1 MKKITY
7 FNVLVFTVLLLTM
20 GGCNED
26 KFLKEDPR
34 DALYPENLL
43 VDYNG
48 FKSMITP
55 LYGLMRA
62 EYRRADAMGGSI
74 ALCLHSAW
82 GGGVDNS
89 WANNSHAEMKFLYNP
104 KEITYTDL
112 AIWNNIFQWGYRI
125 INTANMVI
133 SRADND
139 GINWGSGAD
148 AENRK
153 NEMLAEARFFR
164 AWAYRHLTYS
174 FGAVPLSTQE
184 ITGLNYRDDWDRA
197 SLSSIREVMAEDF
210 QFAVDN
216 LPLRTSNNSKV
227 SGAVARHYLGEL
239 YLAEGN
245 AEKAVSVLKPL
256 VESGEYSLI
265 NQRFGGNSSNDGCPF
280 IDVFYTPMYADGNTE
295 VLLAFINTEEE
306 NSAYGTA
313 NVYMTTTYKNY
324 YANDGDCKKTNQH
337 NPDYI
342 NNGGEGS
349 FAQVFWQANGGKGA
363 GRVVPSRGALRLYN
377 YKGMG
382 EQDDRVS
389 ANAIVW
395 SINDVDAAGNVTKV
409 FDLGGTALI
418 DTTVNAAMLTSTS
431 IKKYDWPTTRKW
443 DYTPPILANAAN
455 DGHYADIVYLRLAD
469 TYLLYAEALYKSN
482 QVGEAIKWINKVRN
496 RSNAVSITEDD
507 LRIGGMD
514 FILDERS
521 RELLTEEERR
531 HTLVRVC
538 QENGGDERDTNNYFK
553 RRMRELNEIAGI
565 AGRGMDEYETPVLF
579 PLPQSFIDANTGN
592 PLENNPG
599 Y

>member
-153 NEMLAEARFFR
+153 NEVLAEARLFR

-265 NQRFGGNSSNDGCPF
+265 NQRFGSNASNDGCPF
-280 IDVFYTPMYADGNTE
+280 IDVFYTPM
-295 VLLAFINTEEE
+295 
-306 NSAYGTA
+306 
-313 NVYMTTTYKNY
+313 
-324 YANDGDCKKTNQH
+324 
-337 NPDYI
+337 
-342 NNGGEGS
+342 
-349 FAQVFWQANGGKGA
+349 
-363 GRVVPSRGALRLYN
+363 
-377 YKGMG
+377 
-382 EQDDRVS
+382 
-389 ANAIVW
+389 
-395 SINDVDAAGNVTKV
+395 
-409 FDLGGTALI
+409 
-418 DTTVNAAMLTSTS
+418 
-431 IKKYDWPTTRKW
+431 
-443 DYTPPILANAAN
+443 
-455 DGHYADIVYLRLAD
+455 
-469 TYLLYAEALYKSN
+469 
-482 QVGEAIKWINKVRN
+482 
-496 RSNAVSITEDD
+496 
-507 LRIGGMD
+507 
-514 FILDERS
+514 
-521 RELLTEEERR
+521 
-531 HTLVRVC
+531 
-538 QENGGDERDTNNYFK
+538 
-553 RRMRELNEIAGI
+553 
-565 AGRGMDEYETPVLF
+565 
-579 PLPQSFIDANTGN
+579 
-592 PLENNPG
+592 
-599 Y
+599 

>member
-153 NEMLAEARFFR
+153 NEVLAEARFFR

-265 NQRFGGNSSNDGCPF
+265 NQRFGSNASNDGCPF
-280 IDVFYTPMYADGNTE
+280 IDVFYTPMYADGIRRCYW
-295 VLLAFINTEEE
+295 L
-306 NSAYGTA
+306 S
-313 NVYMTTTYKNY
+313 
-324 YANDGDCKKTNQH
+324 
-337 NPDYI
+337 
-342 NNGGEGS
+342 
-349 FAQVFWQANGGKGA
+349 
-363 GRVVPSRGALRLYN
+363 
-377 YKGMG
+377 
-382 EQDDRVS
+382 
-389 ANAIVW
+389 
-395 SINDVDAAGNVTKV
+395 
-409 FDLGGTALI
+409 
-418 DTTVNAAMLTSTS
+418 LT
-431 IKKYDWPTTRKW
+431 
-443 DYTPPILANAAN
+443 
-455 DGHYADIVYLRLAD
+455 
-469 TYLLYAEALYKSN
+469 
-482 QVGEAIKWINKVRN
+482 Q
-496 RSNAVSITEDD
+496 
-507 LRIGGMD
+507 
-514 FILDERS
+514 
-521 RELLTEEERR
+521 
-531 HTLVRVC
+531 
-538 QENGGDERDTNNYFK
+538 K
-553 RRMRELNEIAGI
+553 RRIVPM
-565 AGRGMDEYETPVLF
+565 VL
-579 PLPQSFIDANTGN
+579 QMSI
-592 PLENNPG
+592 
-599 Y
+599 

>member
-153 NEMLAEARFFR
+153 NEVLAEARFFR

-265 NQRFGGNSSNDGCPF
+265 NQRFGSNASNDGCPF
-280 IDVFYTPMYADGNTE
+280 IDVFYTPMYAD
-295 VLLAFINTEEE
+295 
-306 NSAYGTA
+306 
-313 NVYMTTTYKNY
+313 
-324 YANDGDCKKTNQH
+324 
-337 NPDYI
+337 
-342 NNGGEGS
+342 
-349 FAQVFWQANGGKGA
+349 
-363 GRVVPSRGALRLYN
+363 
-377 YKGMG
+377 
-382 EQDDRVS
+382 
-389 ANAIVW
+389 
-395 SINDVDAAGNVTKV
+395 
-409 FDLGGTALI
+409 
-418 DTTVNAAMLTSTS
+418 
-431 IKKYDWPTTRKW
+431 
-443 DYTPPILANAAN
+443 
-455 DGHYADIVYLRLAD
+455 
-469 TYLLYAEALYKSN
+469 
-482 QVGEAIKWINKVRN
+482 
-496 RSNAVSITEDD
+496 
-507 LRIGGMD
+507 
-514 FILDERS
+514 
-521 RELLTEEERR
+521 
-531 HTLVRVC
+531 
-538 QENGGDERDTNNYFK
+538 
-553 RRMRELNEIAGI
+553 
-565 AGRGMDEYETPVLF
+565 
-579 PLPQSFIDANTGN
+579 
-592 PLENNPG
+592 
-599 Y
+599 

>member
-1 MKKITY
+1 
-7 FNVLVFTVLLLTM
+7 M

-153 NEMLAEARFFR
+153 NEVLAEARFFR

-265 NQRFGGNSSNDGCPF
+265 NQRFGSNASNDGCPF
-280 IDVFYTPMYADGNTE
+280 IDVFYTPMYADGIRRCYW
-295 VLLAFINTEEE
+295 L
-306 NSAYGTA
+306 S
-313 NVYMTTTYKNY
+313 
-324 YANDGDCKKTNQH
+324 
-337 NPDYI
+337 
-342 NNGGEGS
+342 
-349 FAQVFWQANGGKGA
+349 
-363 GRVVPSRGALRLYN
+363 
-377 YKGMG
+377 
-382 EQDDRVS
+382 
-389 ANAIVW
+389 
-395 SINDVDAAGNVTKV
+395 
-409 FDLGGTALI
+409 
-418 DTTVNAAMLTSTS
+418 LT
-431 IKKYDWPTTRKW
+431 
-443 DYTPPILANAAN
+443 
-455 DGHYADIVYLRLAD
+455 
-469 TYLLYAEALYKSN
+469 
-482 QVGEAIKWINKVRN
+482 Q
-496 RSNAVSITEDD
+496 
-507 LRIGGMD
+507 
-514 FILDERS
+514 
-521 RELLTEEERR
+521 
-531 HTLVRVC
+531 
-538 QENGGDERDTNNYFK
+538 K
-553 RRMRELNEIAGI
+553 RRIVPM
-565 AGRGMDEYETPVLF
+565 VL
-579 PLPQSFIDANTGN
+579 QMSI
-592 PLENNPG
+592 
-599 Y
+599 

>member
-153 NEMLAEARFFR
+153 NEVLAEARFFR

-245 AEKAVSVLKPL
+245 
-256 VESGEYSLI
+256 
-265 NQRFGGNSSNDGCPF
+265 D
-280 IDVFYTPMYADGNTE
+280 
-295 VLLAFINTEEE
+295 
-306 NSAYGTA
+306 
-313 NVYMTTTYKNY
+313 
-324 YANDGDCKKTNQH
+324 
-337 NPDYI
+337 
-342 NNGGEGS
+342 
-349 FAQVFWQANGGKGA
+349 
-363 GRVVPSRGALRLYN
+363 
-377 YKGMG
+377 
-382 EQDDRVS
+382 
-389 ANAIVW
+389 
-395 SINDVDAAGNVTKV
+395 
-409 FDLGGTALI
+409 
-418 DTTVNAAMLTSTS
+418 
-431 IKKYDWPTTRKW
+431 
-443 DYTPPILANAAN
+443 
-455 DGHYADIVYLRLAD
+455 
-469 TYLLYAEALYKSN
+469 
-482 QVGEAIKWINKVRN
+482 
-496 RSNAVSITEDD
+496 
-507 LRIGGMD
+507 
-514 FILDERS
+514 
-521 RELLTEEERR
+521 
-531 HTLVRVC
+531 
-538 QENGGDERDTNNYFK
+538 
-553 RRMRELNEIAGI
+553 
-565 AGRGMDEYETPVLF
+565 
-579 PLPQSFIDANTGN
+579 
-592 PLENNPG
+592 
-599 Y
+599 

>member
-153 NEMLAEARFFR
+153 NEVLAEARFFR

-265 NQRFGGNSSNDGCPF
+265 NQRFGSK
-280 IDVFYTPMYADGNTE
+280 I
-295 VLLAFINTEEE
+295 
-306 NSAYGTA
+306 
-313 NVYMTTTYKNY
+313 
-324 YANDGDCKKTNQH
+324 
-337 NPDYI
+337 
-342 NNGGEGS
+342 
-349 FAQVFWQANGGKGA
+349 
-363 GRVVPSRGALRLYN
+363 GRASCR
-377 YKGMG
+377 
-382 EQDDRVS
+382 ERV
-389 ANAIVW
+389 
-395 SINDVDAAGNVTKV
+395 
-409 FDLGGTALI
+409 
-418 DTTVNAAMLTSTS
+418 
-431 IKKYDWPTTRKW
+431 
-443 DYTPPILANAAN
+443 
-455 DGHYADIVYLRLAD
+455 
-469 TYLLYAEALYKSN
+469 
-482 QVGEAIKWINKVRN
+482 
-496 RSNAVSITEDD
+496 
-507 LRIGGMD
+507 
-514 FILDERS
+514 
-521 RELLTEEERR
+521 
-531 HTLVRVC
+531 
-538 QENGGDERDTNNYFK
+538 
-553 RRMRELNEIAGI
+553 
-565 AGRGMDEYETPVLF
+565 
-579 PLPQSFIDANTGN
+579 
-592 PLENNPG
+592 
-599 Y
+599 

>member
-153 NEMLAEARFFR
+153 NEVLAEARFFR

-265 NQRFGGNSSNDGCPF
+265 NQRFGSNASMMD
-280 IDVFYTPMYADGNTE
+280 
-295 VLLAFINTEEE
+295 VLLL
-306 NSAYGTA
+306 
-313 NVYMTTTYKNY
+313 TY
-324 YANDGDCKKTNQH
+324 
-337 NPDYI
+337 
-342 NNGGEGS
+342 
-349 FAQVFWQANGGKGA
+349 
-363 GRVVPSRGALRLYN
+363 
-377 YKGMG
+377 
-382 EQDDRVS
+382 
-389 ANAIVW
+389 
-395 SINDVDAAGNVTKV
+395 
-409 FDLGGTALI
+409 
-418 DTTVNAAMLTSTS
+418 
-431 IKKYDWPTTRKW
+431 
-443 DYTPPILANAAN
+443 
-455 DGHYADIVYLRLAD
+455 
-469 TYLLYAEALYKSN
+469 
-482 QVGEAIKWINKVRN
+482 
-496 RSNAVSITEDD
+496 
-507 LRIGGMD
+507 
-514 FILDERS
+514 FILLCMLMEIRRCYWLS
-521 RELLTEEERR
+521 LT
-531 HTLVRVC
+531 
-538 QENGGDERDTNNYFK
+538 QK
-553 RRMRELNEIAGI
+553 RRIVPM
-565 AGRGMDEYETPVLF
+565 VL
-579 PLPQSFIDANTGN
+579 QMSI
-592 PLENNPG
+592 
-599 Y
+599 

>member
-153 NEMLAEARFFR
+153 NEVLAEARFFR

-265 NQRFGGNSSNDGCPF
+265 NQRFGSNASNDGCPF
-280 IDVFYTPMYADGNTE
+280 IDVF
-295 VLLAFINTEEE
+295 
-306 NSAYGTA
+306 
-313 NVYMTTTYKNY
+313 
-324 YANDGDCKKTNQH
+324 
-337 NPDYI
+337 
-342 NNGGEGS
+342 
-349 FAQVFWQANGGKGA
+349 
-363 GRVVPSRGALRLYN
+363 LYS
-377 YKGMG
+377 Y
-382 EQDDRVS
+382 
-389 ANAIVW
+389 
-395 SINDVDAAGNVTKV
+395 
-409 FDLGGTALI
+409 
-418 DTTVNAAMLTSTS
+418 
-431 IKKYDWPTTRKW
+431 
-443 DYTPPILANAAN
+443 
-455 DGHYADIVYLRLAD
+455 
-469 TYLLYAEALYKSN
+469 
-482 QVGEAIKWINKVRN
+482 
-496 RSNAVSITEDD
+496 
-507 LRIGGMD
+507 
-514 FILDERS
+514 
-521 RELLTEEERR
+521 
-531 HTLVRVC
+531 VC
-538 QENGGDERDTNNYFK
+538 
-553 RRMRELNEIAGI
+553 
-565 AGRGMDEYETPVLF
+565 
-579 PLPQSFIDANTGN
+579 
-592 PLENNPG
+592 
-599 Y
+599 

>member
-153 NEMLAEARFFR
+153 NEVLAEARFFR

-265 NQRFGGNSSNDGCPF
+265 NQRFGSNASNDGC
-280 IDVFYTPMYADGNTE
+280 
-295 VLLAFINTEEE
+295 
-306 NSAYGTA
+306 
-313 NVYMTTTYKNY
+313 
-324 YANDGDCKKTNQH
+324 C
-337 NPDYI
+337 
-342 NNGGEGS
+342 
-349 FAQVFWQANGGKGA
+349 
-363 GRVVPSRGALRLYN
+363 
-377 YKGMG
+377 
-382 EQDDRVS
+382 
-389 ANAIVW
+389 
-395 SINDVDAAGNVTKV
+395 
-409 FDLGGTALI
+409 LI
-418 DTTVNAAMLTSTS
+418 L
-431 IKKYDWPTTRKW
+431 I
-443 DYTPPILANAAN
+443 
-455 DGHYADIVYLRLAD
+455 
-469 TYLLYAEALYKSN
+469 
-482 QVGEAIKWINKVRN
+482 
-496 RSNAVSITEDD
+496 
-507 LRIGGMD
+507 
-514 FILDERS
+514 
-521 RELLTEEERR
+521 
-531 HTLVRVC
+531 
-538 QENGGDERDTNNYFK
+538 
-553 RRMRELNEIAGI
+553 
-565 AGRGMDEYETPVLF
+565 
-579 PLPQSFIDANTGN
+579 
-592 PLENNPG
+592 
-599 Y
+599 

>member
-153 NEMLAEARFFR
+153 NEVLAEARFFR

-265 NQRFGGNSSNDGCPF
+265 NQRFGSNASNDGCPF
-280 IDVFYTPMYADGNTE
+280 IDVFY
-295 VLLAFINTEEE
+295 L
-306 NSAYGTA
+306 NSAT
-313 NVYMTTTYKNY
+313 
-324 YANDGDCKKTNQH
+324 
-337 NPDYI
+337 
-342 NNGGEGS
+342 
-349 FAQVFWQANGGKGA
+349 
-363 GRVVPSRGALRLYN
+363 
-377 YKGMG
+377 
-382 EQDDRVS
+382 
-389 ANAIVW
+389 
-395 SINDVDAAGNVTKV
+395 
-409 FDLGGTALI
+409 
-418 DTTVNAAMLTSTS
+418 
-431 IKKYDWPTTRKW
+431 
-443 DYTPPILANAAN
+443 
-455 DGHYADIVYLRLAD
+455 
-469 TYLLYAEALYKSN
+469 LL
-482 QVGEAIKWINKVRN
+482 
-496 RSNAVSITEDD
+496 
-507 LRIGGMD
+507 
-514 FILDERS
+514 
-521 RELLTEEERR
+521 
-531 HTLVRVC
+531 
-538 QENGGDERDTNNYFK
+538 
-553 RRMRELNEIAGI
+553 
-565 AGRGMDEYETPVLF
+565 
-579 PLPQSFIDANTGN
+579 
-592 PLENNPG
+592 
-599 Y
+599 

>member
-153 NEMLAEARFFR
+153 NEVLAEARFFR

-245 AEKAVSVLKPL
+245 AEKAVQ
-256 VESGEYSLI
+256 Y
-265 NQRFGGNSSNDGCPF
+265 
-280 IDVFYTPMYADGNTE
+280 
-295 VLLAFINTEEE
+295 
-306 NSAYGTA
+306 
-313 NVYMTTTYKNY
+313 
-324 YANDGDCKKTNQH
+324 
-337 NPDYI
+337 
-342 NNGGEGS
+342 
-349 FAQVFWQANGGKGA
+349 
-363 GRVVPSRGALRLYN
+363 
-377 YKGMG
+377 
-382 EQDDRVS
+382 
-389 ANAIVW
+389 
-395 SINDVDAAGNVTKV
+395 
-409 FDLGGTALI
+409 
-418 DTTVNAAMLTSTS
+418 
-431 IKKYDWPTTRKW
+431 
-443 DYTPPILANAAN
+443 
-455 DGHYADIVYLRLAD
+455 
-469 TYLLYAEALYKSN
+469 
-482 QVGEAIKWINKVRN
+482 
-496 RSNAVSITEDD
+496 
-507 LRIGGMD
+507 
-514 FILDERS
+514 
-521 RELLTEEERR
+521 
-531 HTLVRVC
+531 
-538 QENGGDERDTNNYFK
+538 
-553 RRMRELNEIAGI
+553 
-565 AGRGMDEYETPVLF
+565 
-579 PLPQSFIDANTGN
+579 
-592 PLENNPG
+592 
-599 Y
+599 

>member
-153 NEMLAEARFFR
+153 NEVLAEARFFR

-265 NQRFGGNSSNDGCPF
+265 NQRFGSNASNDGCPF
-280 IDVFYTPMYADGNTE
+280 IDVFYTPMYADE
-295 VLLAFINTEEE
+295 IRRCYWL
-306 NSAYGTA
+306 S
-313 NVYMTTTYKNY
+313 
-324 YANDGDCKKTNQH
+324 
-337 NPDYI
+337 
-342 NNGGEGS
+342 
-349 FAQVFWQANGGKGA
+349 
-363 GRVVPSRGALRLYN
+363 
-377 YKGMG
+377 
-382 EQDDRVS
+382 
-389 ANAIVW
+389 
-395 SINDVDAAGNVTKV
+395 
-409 FDLGGTALI
+409 
-418 DTTVNAAMLTSTS
+418 LT
-431 IKKYDWPTTRKW
+431 
-443 DYTPPILANAAN
+443 
-455 DGHYADIVYLRLAD
+455 
-469 TYLLYAEALYKSN
+469 
-482 QVGEAIKWINKVRN
+482 Q
-496 RSNAVSITEDD
+496 
-507 LRIGGMD
+507 
-514 FILDERS
+514 
-521 RELLTEEERR
+521 
-531 HTLVRVC
+531 
-538 QENGGDERDTNNYFK
+538 K
-553 RRMRELNEIAGI
+553 RRIVPM
-565 AGRGMDEYETPVLF
+565 VL
-579 PLPQSFIDANTGN
+579 QMSI
-592 PLENNPG
+592 
-599 Y
+599 

>member
-153 NEMLAEARFFR
+153 NEVLAEARFFR

-265 NQRFGGNSSNDGCPF
+265 NQRFGSNASNDGCP
-280 IDVFYTPMYADGNTE
+280 
-295 VLLAFINTEEE
+295 LL
-306 NSAYGTA
+306 
-313 NVYMTTTYKNY
+313 TY
-324 YANDGDCKKTNQH
+324 
-337 NPDYI
+337 
-342 NNGGEGS
+342 
-349 FAQVFWQANGGKGA
+349 
-363 GRVVPSRGALRLYN
+363 
-377 YKGMG
+377 
-382 EQDDRVS
+382 
-389 ANAIVW
+389 
-395 SINDVDAAGNVTKV
+395 
-409 FDLGGTALI
+409 
-418 DTTVNAAMLTSTS
+418 
-431 IKKYDWPTTRKW
+431 
-443 DYTPPILANAAN
+443 
-455 DGHYADIVYLRLAD
+455 
-469 TYLLYAEALYKSN
+469 
-482 QVGEAIKWINKVRN
+482 
-496 RSNAVSITEDD
+496 
-507 LRIGGMD
+507 
-514 FILDERS
+514 FILLCMLMEIRRCYWLS
-521 RELLTEEERR
+521 LT
-531 HTLVRVC
+531 
-538 QENGGDERDTNNYFK
+538 QK
-553 RRMRELNEIAGI
+553 RRIVPM
-565 AGRGMDEYETPVLF
+565 VL
-579 PLPQSFIDANTGN
+579 QMSI
-592 PLENNPG
+592 
-599 Y
+599 

>member
-153 NEMLAEARFFR
+153 NEVLAEARFFR

-265 NQRFGGNSSNDGCPF
+265 NQRFGSNASNDGCPF
-280 IDVFYTPMYADGNTE
+280 IDVFYTPM
-295 VLLAFINTEEE
+295 
-306 NSAYGTA
+306 S
-313 NVYMTTTYKNY
+313 
-324 YANDGDCKKTNQH
+324 
-337 NPDYI
+337 
-342 NNGGEGS
+342 
-349 FAQVFWQANGGKGA
+349 
-363 GRVVPSRGALRLYN
+363 
-377 YKGMG
+377 
-382 EQDDRVS
+382 VS
-389 ANAIVW
+389 Y
-395 SINDVDAAGNVTKV
+395 TH
-409 FDLGGTALI
+409 
-418 DTTVNAAMLTSTS
+418 LTL
-431 IKKYDWPTTRKW
+431 PT
-443 DYTPPILANAAN
+443 
-455 DGHYADIVYLRLAD
+455 
-469 TYLLYAEALYKSN
+469 
-482 QVGEAIKWINKVRN
+482 
-496 RSNAVSITEDD
+496 
-507 LRIGGMD
+507 
-514 FILDERS
+514 
-521 RELLTEEERR
+521 
-531 HTLVRVC
+531 
-538 QENGGDERDTNNYFK
+538 
-553 RRMRELNEIAGI
+553 IA
-565 AGRGMDEYETPVLF
+565 
-579 PLPQSFIDANTGN
+579 
-592 PLENNPG
+592 
-599 Y
+599 